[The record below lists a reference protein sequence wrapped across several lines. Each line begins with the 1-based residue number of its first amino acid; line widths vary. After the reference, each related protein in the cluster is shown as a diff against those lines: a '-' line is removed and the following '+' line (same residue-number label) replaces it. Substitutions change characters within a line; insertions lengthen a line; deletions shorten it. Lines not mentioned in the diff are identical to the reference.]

1 MQRNMEIN
9 KEFVYDKYPKTEH
22 DVQLLEDYRK
32 ALKGSKPSD
41 VPQLRFFPVDEGC
54 SVENKEMPRLTHFGF
69 LALAAD
75 EDFMYGYF
83 TDWCSY
89 CQTEDLSALLPGS
102 DEVRALR
109 AFMVEF
115 AIMGDMDA
123 QKVLTRLNKLY
134 GDDDAF
140 VEELV
145 TRRCPNLKRFVNAQE
160 GSADGIIAGEGA
172 STYEKA
178 LKEIKAG
185 RKVSHWIWYVFPQ
198 MAGIPGTHS
207 RPALFYG
214 IMGRKEAYQYINHPT
229 LRKRLI
235 EVAQAVKDNPK
246 TVYEIF
252 GNDAMKVRASM
263 MLFASVSDDLIFK
276 SVCKKYKWI

>member
-9 KEFVYDKYPKTEH
+9 KEFVNDKYPKTEH

-32 ALKGSKPSD
+32 ALKESKPGD
-41 VPQLRFFPVDEGC
+41 VPQLRFFAVDESC
-54 SVENKEMPRLTHFGF
+54 NVENKEVMRLTHFGF

-75 EDFMYGYF
+75 EDFMEGYF
-83 TDWCSY
+83 FSWCSY
-89 CQTEDLSALLPGS
+89 CLNEDLQALLPGS

-115 AIMGDMDA
+115 AIMGDMEA

-252 GNDAMKVRASM
+252 GNDTMKVRASM
-263 MLFASVSDDLIFK
+263 MLFASVCDDLIFK